1 MLTFRERMPEKGVPA
16 DGRSDDRDQLV
27 RALAAPTTRQRRV
40 VVLRHLLDLQGS
52 EVAAELGITVG
63 TVKSTASR
71 ALATLR
77 ASMADDDWP
86 LASSPRRSS

>member
-1 MLTFRERMPEKGVPA
+1 MTAKSAGTSRKGGPA

-40 VVLRHLLDLQGS
+40 VVRQHLLYLPES
-52 EVAAELGITVG
+52 EVVAELGITVG
-63 TVKSTASR
+63 TVKSTVSR

-77 ASMADDDWP
+77 ASMADDDRP

>member
-1 MLTFRERMPEKGVPA
+1 MLTSPERIPEKGVPA

-27 RALAAPTTRQRRV
+27 RALAALTTRQRRV
-40 VVLRHLLDLQGS
+40 VVLQHLLDLLGS

-63 TVKSTASR
+63 TVKSTVSR

-77 ASMADDDWP
+77 ASMADDDRP